1 MEAIWRP
8 PKLGIDTKVET
19 IKKAILEVV
28 AEGNARLVHGNA
40 QLVEQLESKQRR
52 TLFTG
57 PC

>member
-8 PKLGIDTKVET
+8 PKLGIDIKVDI

-40 QLVEQLESKQRR
+40 QLVEQLESKQPR
-52 TLFTG
+52 TLFMG
-57 PC
+57 LR